1 MKRFKI
7 KTKFIFSGTV
17 EVEAENAL
25 QAKILVENNMGA
37 CGPDISDSGCS
48 QIIDWDI
55 DYHADVETE

>member
-7 KTKFIFSGTV
+7 KTKFIFRGTV
-17 EVEAENAL
+17 VVEAETAL

-48 QIIDWDI
+48 QIIDWDV
-55 DYHADVETE
+55 DYHANVETE